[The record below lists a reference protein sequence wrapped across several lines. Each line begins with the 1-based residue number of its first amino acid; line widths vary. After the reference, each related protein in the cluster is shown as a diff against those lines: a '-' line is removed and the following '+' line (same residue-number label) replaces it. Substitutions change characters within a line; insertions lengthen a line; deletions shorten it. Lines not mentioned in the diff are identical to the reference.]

1 MALSNPK
8 PTASQAAA
16 LALIARG
23 GTYRWEHSGTWY
35 IIAPDGTTMSK
46 TTVNALVRRGWVEYG
61 TLRGIKRPL
70 TITEAGRQALP
81 SATS

>member
-1 MALSNPK
+1 MPTK
-8 PTASQAAA
+8 QPEPTAPQAVA
-16 LALIARG
+16 LTHIAKG